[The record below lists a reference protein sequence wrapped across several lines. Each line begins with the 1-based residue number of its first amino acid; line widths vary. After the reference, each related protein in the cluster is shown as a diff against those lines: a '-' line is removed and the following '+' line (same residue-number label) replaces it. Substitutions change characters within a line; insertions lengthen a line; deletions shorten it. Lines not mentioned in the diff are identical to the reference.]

1 MSDRI
6 IAYIDGFN
14 LYRGMRAA
22 RMQHLLWLDLYKLI
36 RRISPKNSQVVGV
49 KYFTARMLNL
59 KDETD
64 PQYAEGEAS
73 RKRQTEYIDA
83 LKSTDIQVF
92 EGKYKRR
99 KVRCHS
105 CDSEWIKPEEKATD
119 VQIATQLL
127 SDAFRGNFDS
137 AMVVTGDADVVP
149 ALRVVV
155 AELMLPTIVAF
166 PPRRI
171 LAELKG
177 IATSFIHLNV
187 HDIGKCQLPGS
198 FEHEGH
204 TFARPEKWKTKKEPK
219 PKTN

>member
-1 MSDRI
+1 MSERI

-22 RMQHLLWLDLYKLI
+22 KMQHLFWLDLNKLI
-36 RRISPKNSQVVGV
+36 RRISPKDSHVVGV
-49 KYFTARMLNL
+49 KYFTARILNL
-59 KDETD
+59 KDKTD
-64 PQYAEGEAS
+64 PQHAEGEAS

-83 LKSTDIQVF
+83 LKSTGIQVF

-137 AMVVTGDADVVP
+137 ALVVTGDADVVP

-155 AELMLPTIVAF
+155 AELELPVIVAF
-166 PPRRI
+166 PPKRI
-171 LAELKG
+171 LAELKET
-177 IATSFIHLNV
+177 ATSVLHLNA
-187 HDIGKCQLPGS
+187 HDIGKCQLPES
-198 FEHEGH
+198 FDHDGH
-204 TFARPEKWKTKKEPK
+204 TFSRPENWKTQKKTMPESS
-219 PKTN
+219 